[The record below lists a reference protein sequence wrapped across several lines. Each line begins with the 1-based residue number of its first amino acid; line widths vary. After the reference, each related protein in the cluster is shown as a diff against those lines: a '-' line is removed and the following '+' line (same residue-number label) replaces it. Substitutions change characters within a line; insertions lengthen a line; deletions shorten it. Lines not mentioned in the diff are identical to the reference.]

1 MIDLHAHL
9 LPGLDDGPATLEES
23 VELAR
28 GLAAAGVH
36 TVSATPHVRGDYPTE
51 PDEIQQGVRE
61 VRAALDEAGIALRV
75 LAGAELSF
83 EELGRPPEELRRF
96 GLAGNPSL
104 LLVETPYT
112 GWPLAFESTLFGLR
126 LAGFTIVLGHPERN
140 PDVQADPGR
149 VERLVGSGALV
160 QVTTSSLTGAFGRR
174 PRAIGLELIERGLA
188 HVVASDTHG
197 PDGRSLG
204 AAPVERAV
212 GDAVLARW
220 LTEDAPAAL
229 VAGEPLPPRPPAVPR
244 GRLGG
249 LRRRGRR

>member
-9 LPGLDDGPATLEES
+9 LPGLDDGPATLADS

-36 TVSATPHVRGDYPTE
+36 TVSATPHVRADYPTE
-51 PDEIQQGVRE
+51 PDEIERGVLAVRE
-61 VRAALDEAGIALRV
+61 ALGNAGIALHV
-75 LAGAELSF
+75 MTGAELSF

-140 PDVQADPGR
+140 PDVQADLGR

-160 QVTTSSLTGAFGRR
+160 QVTTSSLTGAFGRG
-174 PRAIGLELIERGLA
+174 PRATGLELIKRGLV

-204 AAPVERAV
+204 AVPVERAV

-220 LTEDAPAAL
+220 LTEDLPAAL
-229 VAGEPLPPRPPAVPR
+229 VAGAVLPPRPLAVPR
-244 GRLGG
+244 GRLGRF
-249 LRRRGRR
+249 RRRSRR